1 MVRKNYKNKVCFIQS
16 EQVFEWEED
25 DEGLSTVRDYLK
37 IKKSQF
43 LESNDVAKIYKFIH
57 NHATNSIRKFVCHVD
72 SEVLEKLMDKMVE
85 EKKNSSSVRSLLN
98 KCTFVATYSNANP
111 TRDKNK
117 ATGSMFYFSLGDLS
131 SVLDNIPNGKVKE
144 NARSLKF
151 RNANKPAD
159 SGRQFLVAAAAA
171 AASQENEQDKD
182 IANEQGPEMAAE
194 AEETVVLTPLD
205 VVEAKEEKEIILCI
219 SKSVSTSPYYQ
230 QIDQRFIENDFTTVK
245 KVIVDTNN
253 DNDTNKL
260 SPKIL
265 DEFAGYLVIASL
277 NGPEEYQKFTD
288 DMLKSSYRKQLL
300 FIENTRP
307 EITASLERANFSS
320 IQICSSGVCINAP
333 PFVYPGLN
341 VRLSYEVCA
350 AILTV
355 CWKSWSK
362 FKKAGVL
369 ALK

>member
-98 KCTFVATYSNANP
+98 KCTFVATYSNANA

-151 RNANKPAD
+151 RNAIKPAD
-159 SGRQFLVAAAAA
+159 S
-171 AASQENEQDKD
+171 S
-182 IANEQGPEMAAE
+182 IEQGQDLANQDQMGP
-194 AEETVVLTPLD
+194 VIPSD

-260 SPKIL
+260 SQKIL

-307 EITASLERANFSS
+307 DITASLERANFSS

-355 CWKSWSK
+355 CWKSWPK

>member
-98 KCTFVATYSNANP
+98 KCTFVATYSNANA

-151 RNANKPAD
+151 RNATNHAD
-159 SGRQFLVAAAAA
+159 SGRQFFAAAAA
-171 AASQENEQDKD
+171 AASQEQEQYDRANEQD
-182 IANEQGPEMAAE
+182 EMRPEMAAE
-194 AEETVVLTPLD
+194 GPVIPSD

-253 DNDTNKL
+253 DNDTKKL
-260 SPKIL
+260 SQKIL

-355 CWKSWSK
+355 CWKSWPK